1 MQTSIQKSKLK
12 VYLLVQTK
20 TILCDIKLVVTRFLR
35 FKGKTIISVNSKQKK
50 VPLLIDYVQTSDE
63 NDSTRQNLNDNEL
76 IWIQPSPVGNWW
88 TMQLNYEKVLKLT
101 KQNAGNKT
109 RYYIYFVCFPIN
121 MHYEVPGI
129 IFD

>member
-20 TILCDIKLVVTRFLR
+20 AILCDIKLVVTRFLR

-63 NDSTRQNLNDNEL
+63 NDSTRQNLNNNEL
-76 IWIQPSPVGNWW
+76 I
-88 TMQLNYEKVLKLT
+88 
-101 KQNAGNKT
+101 
-109 RYYIYFVCFPIN
+109 
-121 MHYEVPGI
+121 
-129 IFD
+129 

>member
-76 IWIQPSPVGNWW
+76 I
-88 TMQLNYEKVLKLT
+88 
-101 KQNAGNKT
+101 
-109 RYYIYFVCFPIN
+109 
-121 MHYEVPGI
+121 
-129 IFD
+129 